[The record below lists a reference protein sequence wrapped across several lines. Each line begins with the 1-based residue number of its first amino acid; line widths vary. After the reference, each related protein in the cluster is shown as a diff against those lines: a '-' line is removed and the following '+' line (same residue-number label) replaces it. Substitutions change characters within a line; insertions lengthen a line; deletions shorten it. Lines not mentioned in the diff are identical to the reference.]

1 MRSGGVKGISKL
13 GQASIVNVIAYPKD
27 NYAGKV
33 ALITDKGAVRIY
45 DPDKTQFVTRLG
57 KPTQVF
63 KSFKSDE
70 HKLVYAFK
78 LDTSVESNLVRLLS
92 NMKEIKEIS
101 ISDYHLTPM
110 DYYCHDSIDLG
121 KKNRLDIAFI
131 EGKDRIL
138 ANTVSHLADAP
149 VKEVASEPEIVSEIP
164 SMKEED
170 DFPKKGYTQI
180 SIFDDDD
187 EDEEN

>member
-1 MRSGGVKGISKL
+1 MYPGP
-13 GQASIVNVIAYPKD
+13 GQGLC

-33 ALITDKGAVRIY
+33 ALITDKGAIRIY
-45 DPDKTQFVTRLG
+45 DPDKTVLVTRLG

-78 LDTSVESNLVRLLS
+78 LDTSEESNIVRLLT
-92 NMKEIKEIS
+92 NMKEIKEIK
-101 ISDYHLTPM
+101 ITDYHLTPM

-121 KKNRLDIAFI
+121 KKNRLEIPFI

-138 ANTVSHLADAP
+138 AKTVSHLAEAP
-149 VKEVASEPEIVSEIP
+149 VKEEPQIIEQIEDIP
-164 SMKEED
+164 SKKEEE
-170 DFPKKGYTQI
+170 DFPKKGYVQI

-187 EDEEN
+187 EDDEN